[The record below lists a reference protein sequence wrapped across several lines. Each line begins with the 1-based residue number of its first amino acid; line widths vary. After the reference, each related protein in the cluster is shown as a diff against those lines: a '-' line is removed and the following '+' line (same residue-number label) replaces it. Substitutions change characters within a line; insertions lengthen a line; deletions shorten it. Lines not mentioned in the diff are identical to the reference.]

1 MRPIGSDGKRKVLD
15 SSVWI
20 EHLAGGALSV
30 VCSPFLEAEAD
41 IVTPVQVLY
50 EVYRW
55 TLRHVGEQ
63 AAMEVVGHMEWTLLA
78 PADVTTSIVAVDMS
92 LEHGLAAADA
102 MIYATAK
109 LHRCEL
115 VTADADF
122 RGLPGVTLL
131 EAEATEGAAPE

>member
-1 MRPIGSDGKRKVLD
+1 MRQTGTDHGLRVLD

-20 EHLAGGALSV
+20 EHLAGGSLADA
-30 VCSPFLEAEAD
+30 CSPHLLPERS
-41 IVTPVQVLY
+41 IVTPVQVLC

-63 AAMEVVGHMEWTLLA
+63 AAMEVVAHMEATRVA
-78 PADVTTSIVAVDMS
+78 AADVTTAVVAVQLG

-102 MIYATAK
+102 TIYATAR
-109 LHRCEL
+109 LQRCDL

-122 RGLPGVTLL
+122 RGLPGVVLI
-131 EAEATEGAAPE
+131 EAAA